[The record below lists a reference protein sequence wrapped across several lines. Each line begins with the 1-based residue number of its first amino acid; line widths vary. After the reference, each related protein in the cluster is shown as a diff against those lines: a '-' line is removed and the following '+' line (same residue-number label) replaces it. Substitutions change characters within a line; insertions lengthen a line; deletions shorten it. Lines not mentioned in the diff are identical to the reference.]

1 MQYSAIIMRT
11 MSILLLV
18 VLFVLRP
25 ASATRFD
32 FTVPKHPPVTLP
44 PTPITSPST
53 QDPRIRSNLARCP
66 LQCDCHYISDEA
78 NWLTVT
84 ECTSDPGGSLDD
96 FLHHH
101 MVRDHHTIDLSSRP
115 LHIELTRANLSY
127 VPAAICNMSWLASL
141 DISENNIEVIP
152 WGCLSKLKFLRHINV
167 SYNIINGLGN
177 SNSGGFRNISW
188 FDFSYNLIW
197 DIASGFFTIPLLG
210 SLYISQ
216 NSLIDLPWGDL
227 SRLKYLKHIDASYNN
242 LRVINSTGVFR
253 ELKLM
258 NLNHNHIVELTDE
271 SFNTPSLTQLFVSG
285 NGLKTFPWDRLSE
298 LKYLRHIDASN
309 NSLTLLEKKSTIKF
323 RSLESLKVNDN
334 RIINITDGFF
344 TMPNLLTLD
353 ISSNNLTGNFW
364 AQLSQLRYLEHV
376 DISFNDLKA
385 SAKIN
390 RTGFKNVKTFTAVN
404 CNISRIE
411 DVFFALPALTD
422 LNVSGNILRSL
433 PWMYLSKLGHL
444 RSINAS
450 HNLLTVLETGEP
462 GGFRKLTTLDLHGN
476 RILTI
481 TKGFFMTPLLRS
493 LDVSQNHLEGLPWD
507 RLSELGFLESID
519 ASYNNIVT
527 MGNIRSGAFTRLK
540 ILDVSNNHI
549 SKIEERF
556 LDIPLLTSLAVP
568 ENRLKHFPWA
578 DLSKLESLTYIDAS
592 YNELTALKNYDTG
605 GFRNL
610 TFLNVRDNH
619 ITAITDGFFSMPSL
633 TILDV
638 SDNRLRTLP
647 WNALSE
653 LDYLESMFA
662 FSNELTSLRN
672 KTIGGFKRLKTLEIS
687 NNHIVDIE
695 EGFLD
700 IPSLNTVVMARNR
713 LKQLPWADLSKLQF
727 IDASGNRITE
737 LGNNDTKGFKY
748 LTELD
753 VRSNHIATIAEGFF
767 STPSLITLRIG
778 GNRLRTLSWRALSKL
793 DYLEHIDASS
803 NKFTILRNNTIGGF
817 KRLRIL
823 QLSSNRISEIEEGF
837 LWMPSLRE
845 LYISN
850 NRLGAMPWRS
860 LSELEYLNIIF
871 ASSNKLSVLGNKH
884 AGGFKGLESFIVA
897 FNQISKID
905 EGFLSMPS
913 LISLDISGNRLQRF
927 PWAELKKLEKLGS
940 VDVSYNHLTTLAME
954 TVNEFSPN
962 VTYINLPGPREYNT
976 KLESSH
982 IGFKNLRTLSV
993 SDNVIT
999 RIEEGFFSTPLL
1011 KVLYIS
1017 TNNLK
1022 ILPWAELSKLSFC
1035 EEIHASNNQLT
1046 VLENQRD
1053 KGLTSLT
1060 SLTILDLSS
1069 NHITIIDKA
1078 FFNFPSLK
1086 NLEISLNKLRTFP
1099 WTSLSKLKQ
1108 LEYIDVSGNHLNI
1121 LENYSNG
1128 RDAGFRQLRSLSVND
1143 NNISWID
1150 TGFFNTPSLRYL
1162 DISGNKLNT
1171 ILSITSSILESLRI
1185 LKASD
1190 NALTYLDR
1198 VDWKRFRSLTK
1209 VDLSNNHIS
1218 TVAEEYFRSPV
1229 DYSIR
1234 FELSHNAL
1242 TDLDISWLK
1251 YCNSIILD
1259 YNNITDAIRTSDLET
1274 TTELPSCR
1282 NVDKIEISLKHNE
1295 ITSVTKL
1302 LEGFLSVDEFLDL
1315 IVSKNYRFDLRDN
1328 PGNCDGRD
1336 INIYRKSV
1344 SLLNFRR
1351 RPWVEKSL
1359 DIIKQQ
1365 TLCVTSCPEPC
1376 ICSVVPSRFLIDVNC
1391 TQQSLTR
1398 LPSELPSLPDRS
1410 FMYRLFFDGNNIESI
1425 DDHNYWGHVHTLS
1438 LYDNKVENVS
1448 VAGLNALVNLRVLD
1462 LGKNDLVRLPRN
1474 ISMVNLSSEV
1484 TLRLSDNPWSCDC
1497 QILETKHWILENL
1510 RSTQNESDFLCAQ
1523 PVALKQ
1529 RNLLSVSDAR
1539 LTCGDTPIRDNRL
1552 TVIISVVT
1560 FGALFIVNTLA
1571 IYVIYR
1577 RWCKSKQLKWHPTD
1591 RDECHGENKE
1601 YDIFLSY
1608 ANEDEEYVEEY
1619 LIPGL
1624 EMRGYKVCFH
1634 RQDFVPGESIV
1645 ANIENAIMK
1654 SKRTLVYISEAFNES
1669 GFCRWEFDAAFSLD
1683 LDSRRNRLVAVT
1695 DADLNIDALDPN
1707 IKSYLSR
1714 FTYVERDSQLFWENV
1729 LSHLP
1734 VEKMGGEGNAELD
1747 VHPGPQVGMEAVGDQ
1762 AEADDAGRDIDDDGL
1777 NNVNVQDNIQLVPVR
1792 GLL

>member
-11 MSILLLV
+11 MSIPLLV
-18 VLFVLRP
+18 VLIVLTP
-25 ASATRFD
+25 ASASLFYLPD
-32 FTVPKHPPVTLP
+32 FTVLPKPPVTLT

-152 WGCLSKLKFLRHINV
+152 WDCLSKLKFLRHINV
-167 SYNIINGLGN
+167 SYNIINGLRN

-216 NSLIDLPWGDL
+216 NSLIDLPWADL

-285 NGLKTFPWDRLSE
+285 NGLQTFPWDRLSE

-323 RSLESLKVNDN
+323 RSLESLKVNNN

-364 AQLSQLRYLEHV
+364 AQLSQLRHLEHV
-376 DISFNDLKA
+376 DFSFNDLKDL
-385 SAKIN
+385 AKIN
-390 RTGFKNVKTFTAVN
+390 RTGFKHVKTFTAVN
-404 CNISRIE
+404 CNISRIG
-411 DVFFALPALTD
+411 DVFALPALTD
-422 LNVSGNILRSL
+422 LNVSRNILKSL

-444 RSINAS
+444 RSITAS
-450 HNLLTVLETGEP
+450 HNLLTVIETGEP
-462 GGFRKLTTLDLHGN
+462 GGFRMLTTLDLHYN
-476 RILTI
+476 RISTI
-481 TKGFFMTPLLRS
+481 IKGFFMTPLLRS
-493 LDVSQNHLEGLPWD
+493 LDVSHNHLEGLPWD
-507 RLSELGFLESID
+507 RLSELGFLESIY
-519 ASYNNIVT
+519 AAHNNIVT
-527 MGNIRSGAFTRLK
+527 MGKIRCGGFTRLE
-540 ILDVSNNHI
+540 ILDVSTNHISNNHI
-549 SKIEERF
+549 
-556 LDIPLLTSLAVP
+556 
-568 ENRLKHFPWA
+568 KHFPWA
-578 DLSKLESLTYIDAS
+578 DLSKLESLTHIDVS
-592 YNELTALKNYDTG
+592 NNELTALTNYDTG

-610 TFLNVRDNH
+610 SFLNVGSNH

-633 TILDV
+633 TILDIGK
-638 SDNRLRTLP
+638 NRLKTLP

-653 LDYLESMFA
+653 LDYLESMRA
-662 FSNELTSLRN
+662 SRNELTSLRN
-672 KTIGGFKRLKTLEIS
+672 KTIGGFKSLKMLEIK

-700 IPSLNTVVMARNR
+700 IPSLNTVDVSGNM

-727 IDASGNRITE
+727 IYASGNRITE
-737 LGNNDTKGFKY
+737 LGNKDTKGFKY
-748 LTELD
+748 LVHLN
-753 VRSNHIATIAEGFF
+753 VGSNHIAAIAGGFF
-767 STPSLITLRIG
+767 SMPSLTILHIDQ
-778 GNRLRTLSWRALSKL
+778 NRLRTLPWRALSKL
-793 DYLEHIDASS
+793 DHLESLFASY
-803 NKFTILRNNTIGGF
+803 NKLTILRNNTIGGF
-817 KRLRIL
+817 KRLKYLHI
-823 QLSSNRISEIEEGF
+823 SGNRISEIEEGF
-837 LWMPSLRE
+837 FCMSSLE
-845 LYISN
+845 GLYISD

-860 LSELEYLNIIF
+860 LSELEYLTVIF
-871 ASSNKLSVLGNKH
+871 APNNYISVLKNKR
-884 AGGFKGLESFIVA
+884 AGGFKSLEGLEVST
-897 FNQISKID
+897 NQISKID
-905 EGFLSMPS
+905 EGFLSIPS
-913 LISLDISGNRLQRF
+913 LTYLDINDNRLQSF
-927 PWAELKKLEKLGS
+927 PWAELKKLEKLEFVS
-940 VDVSYNHLTTLAME
+940 VSNNRLTTLAME

-976 KLESSH
+976 KLESSP

-993 SDNVIT
+993 TGNGIT

-1011 KVLYIS
+1011 KVLYIAS
-1017 TNNLK
+1017 NNLK
-1022 ILPWAELSKLSFC
+1022 TLPWAELSKLSFC

-1086 NLEISLNKLRTFP
+1086 ILEISRNKLRTFP

-1121 LENYSNG
+1121 LENYNNG
-1128 RDAGFRQLRSLSVND
+1128 RDAGFRQLRSLYVNN
-1143 NNISWID
+1143 NNISLID
-1150 TGFFNTPSLRYL
+1150 TGFFNTPSLMYL

-1259 YNNITDAIRTSDLET
+1259 YNNVTDVISTSDQESIPV
-1274 TTELPSCR
+1274 LPSCR
-1282 NVDKIEISLKHNE
+1282 NVDEIEISLKHNG

-1365 TLCVTSCPEPC
+1365 TLCVASCPEPC

-1391 TQQSLTR
+1391 TQQSLTH

-1448 VAGLNALVNLRVLD
+1448 VAGLNALVNLHVLD
-1462 LGKNDLVRLPRN
+1462 LRKNDLVRLPRN

-1510 RSTQNESDFLCAQ
+1510 RSIQNESDFLCAQ

-1539 LTCGDTPIRDNRL
+1539 LTCGDTPVSDNRL

-1560 FGALFIVNTLA
+1560 FGALFIVNALA

-1608 ANEDEEYVEEY
+1608 ANEDEEYVEGY

-1624 EMRGYKVCFH
+1624 EMRGYQVCFH
-1634 RQDFVPGESIV
+1634 RKDFVPGESIV

-1669 GFCRWEFDAAFSLD
+1669 GFCRWEFDAAFTLD

-1729 LSHLP
+1729 VSHLP

-1747 VHPGPQVGMEAVGDQ
+1747 VHPGPQAGIEVVGDQ

-1777 NNVNVQDNIQLVPVR
+1777 INVNVQDNIQLVPVR

>member
-1 MQYSAIIMRT
+1 MQYSVTIMRT

-25 ASATRFD
+25 ASARRAYFIG
-32 FTVPKHPPVTLP
+32 PKHPPVTLT

-152 WGCLSKLKFLRHINV
+152 WDCLSKLKFLRHINV

-216 NSLIDLPWGDL
+216 NSLIDLPWADL

-258 NLNHNHIVELTDE
+258 NLNHNHIVELTNE

-285 NGLKTFPWDRLSE
+285 NGLQTFPWDRLSE

-323 RSLESLKVNDN
+323 RSLESLKVNNN

-376 DISFNDLKA
+376 DISFNDLKDL
-385 SAKIN
+385 AKIN
-390 RTGFKNVKTFTAVN
+390 PTGFKHVKTFTAVN
-404 CNISRIE
+404 CNISRIG
-411 DVFFALPALTD
+411 DVFALPALTD
-422 LNVSGNILRSL
+422 LNVSRNILKSL

-444 RSINAS
+444 RSITAS

-462 GGFRKLTTLDLHGN
+462 GGFRKLTTLDLHDN
-476 RILTI
+476 RILKI

-493 LDVSQNHLEGLPWD
+493 LDVSQNQLEGLPWD
-507 RLSELGFLESID
+507 RLSELGFLESIYATD
-519 ASYNNIVT
+519 NNIVT
-527 MGNIRSGAFTRLK
+527 MGKIPSGGFTRLK
-540 ILDVSNNHI
+540 ILDVSNNYI

-556 LDIPLLTSLAVP
+556 LDIPSLMSLTVLA
-568 ENRLKHFPWA
+568 NGLKHFPWA
-578 DLSKLESLTYIDAS
+578 DLSKLESLTHIDVS
-592 YNELTALKNYDTG
+592 YNELTELTNYDTG

-619 ITAITDGFFSMPSL
+619 ITAITDGFFSMPFL

-662 FSNELTSLRN
+662 SSNELTSLRN
-672 KTIGGFKRLKTLEIS
+672 KTIGGFKRLRMLEIM
-687 NNHIVDIE
+687 NNHIVEIE
-695 EGFLD
+695 DGFLA
-700 IPSLNTVVMARNR
+700 IPFLNSVYMSGNR

-727 IDASGNRITE
+727 IDASYNRITE
-737 LGNNDTKGFKY
+737 LGNKDTKGFRY
-748 LTELD
+748 LTDLN
-753 VRSNHIATIAEGFF
+753 VRSNHIAAIAGGFF
-767 STPSLITLRIG
+767 SMPLLTTLDISD
-778 GNRLRTLSWRALSKL
+778 NRLRTLSWRALSKL
-793 DYLEHIDASS
+793 DYLEFIGASE

-817 KRLRIL
+817 KRLRSLDI
-823 QLSSNRISEIEEGF
+823 SANRISEIEEGF
-837 LWMPSLRE
+837 FWMPSLRE

-850 NRLGAMPWRS
+850 NPLGAMPWRS
-860 LSELEYLNIIF
+860 LSELEYLKHIYANNNNI
-871 ASSNKLSVLGNKH
+871 SVLENKR
-884 AGGFKGLESFIVA
+884 AGGFKGLEWLDVSY
-897 FNQISKID
+897 NQISKID
-905 EGFLSMPS
+905 EGLLSIPS
-913 LISLDISGNRLQRF
+913 LIDLDISGNRLQRF
-927 PWAELKKLEKLGS
+927 PWAELRKLEKLGT
-940 VDVSYNHLTTLAME
+940 VDVSYNRLTTLAME
-954 TVNEFSPN
+954 PANEFSPN
-962 VTYINLPGPREYNT
+962 VTYINLPGPREYNN
-976 KLESSH
+976 KLESSP
-982 IGFKNLRTLSV
+982 IGFKNLRNLSV
-993 SDNVIT
+993 SDNGIT

-1011 KVLYIS
+1011 KVLDIS
-1017 TNNLK
+1017 GNKLK
-1022 ILPWAELSKLSFC
+1022 ILPWAELSKLDFC
-1035 EEIHASNNQLT
+1035 EKILASNNQLT
-1046 VLENQRD
+1046 VLEHQRD

-1060 SLTILDLSS
+1060 SLMILDLSF

-1086 NLEISLNKLRTFP
+1086 NLDISLNKLRTFP

-1121 LENYSNG
+1121 LKNYNNG
-1128 RDAGFRQLRSLSVND
+1128 RDAGFRQLRSLYVND

-1150 TGFFNTPSLRYL
+1150 TGFFNTPSLMYL

-1171 ILSITSSILESLRI
+1171 ILSITSSISESLRI
-1185 LKASD
+1185 FKASD

-1229 DYSIR
+1229 DYSIS
-1234 FELSHNAL
+1234 FKLSHNAL

-1259 YNNITDAIRTSDLET
+1259 YNNITDVISTSDQEPIPV
-1274 TTELPSCR
+1274 LPSCR
-1282 NVDKIEISLKHNE
+1282 NVDEIEISLKHNG

-1302 LEGFLSVDEFLDL
+1302 LEGFLSVEEFLDL

-1351 RPWVEKSL
+1351 TPWVEKSL

-1365 TLCVTSCPEPC
+1365 TLCVTNCPEPC

-1448 VAGLNALVNLRVLD
+1448 VAGLNALVNLHVLD
-1462 LGKNDLVRLPRN
+1462 LRKNDLVRLPRN

-1510 RSTQNESDFLCAQ
+1510 RSIQNESDFLCAQ

-1539 LTCGDTPIRDNRL
+1539 LTCGDTPVSDNRL

-1560 FGALFIVNTLA
+1560 FGALFIVNALA

-1608 ANEDEEYVEEY
+1608 ANEDEEYVEGY
-1619 LIPGL
+1619 LIAGL
-1624 EMRGYKVCFH
+1624 EMRGYQVCFH
-1634 RQDFVPGESIV
+1634 HKDFVPGESII

-1669 GFCRWEFDAAFSLD
+1669 GFCRWEFDAAFTLD

-1729 LSHLP
+1729 VSHLP

-1747 VHPGPQVGMEAVGDQ
+1747 VHPGPQVGMEVVGDQ

-1777 NNVNVQDNIQLVPVR
+1777 INVNVQDNIQLVPVR

>member
-1 MQYSAIIMRT
+1 MQYSIDIMRT

-18 VLFVLRP
+18 VLFVLTP
-25 ASATRFD
+25 A
-32 FTVPKHPPVTLP
+32 
-44 PTPITSPST
+44 PST

-127 VPAAICNMSWLASL
+127 VPAAICNMSWLAFL

-152 WGCLSKLKFLRHINV
+152 WDCLSKLKFLRHINV
-167 SYNIINGLGN
+167 SHNIINGLGN
-177 SNSGGFRNISW
+177 SNSEGFRNIRW
-188 FDFSYNLIW
+188 FDFSYNLIS
-197 DIASGFFTIPLLG
+197 DIASGVFTIPLLG

-216 NSLIDLPWGDL
+216 NSLIDLPWDDL
-227 SRLKYLKHIDASYNN
+227 SNLKYLKHIDASYNN
-242 LRVINSTGVFR
+242 LRVINSTGLFR

-285 NGLKTFPWDRLSE
+285 NDLKTFPWDRLSE

-309 NSLTLLEKKSTIKF
+309 NSLTLLEKKSTIAF
-323 RSLESLKVNDN
+323 RSLESLNVNDN
-334 RIINITDGFF
+334 HIINITDGFF

-385 SAKIN
+385 LAKIN

-404 CNISRIE
+404 SNISRIE

-422 LNVSGNILRSL
+422 LNVSGNILKSL

-444 RSINAS
+444 RSITAS

-462 GGFRKLTTLDLHGN
+462 GGFRKLTTLDLHDN

-481 TKGFFMTPLLRS
+481 TKGFFMTPLLRI

-527 MGNIRSGAFTRLK
+527 MGKIRPGGFTRLK

-556 LDIPLLTSLAVP
+556 LDIPLLTSLTVP

-578 DLSKLESLTYIDAS
+578 DLSKLESLTDIDAS
-592 YNELTALKNYDTG
+592 YNDLTALKHYDTG

-610 TFLNVRDNH
+610 TSLHVRGNH

-633 TILDV
+633 TILDI
-638 SDNRLRTLP
+638 SENRLKTLP

-662 FSNELTSLRN
+662 SNNELTSLRN
-672 KTIGGFKRLKTLEIS
+672 KTIGGFKRLNTLEIK
-687 NNHIVDIE
+687 NNHIVEIE

-700 IPSLNTVVMARNR
+700 IPFLNRVVMSRNR
-713 LKQLPWADLSKLQF
+713 LKQLPWADLSKVQF
-727 IDASGNRITE
+727 IDASDNRITE
-737 LGNNDTKGFKY
+737 LGNKATKGFRY
-748 LTELD
+748 LSILD
-753 VRSNHIATIAEGFF
+753 VRSNHITAIAGGFF
-767 STPSLITLRIG
+767 SMPSLTILYIDH
-778 GNRLRTLSWRALSKL
+778 NRLRTLPWRVLSKL
-793 DYLEHIDASS
+793 HYLEHISASY
-803 NKFTILRNNTIGGF
+803 NNLTILRNNTIGGF
-817 KRLRIL
+817 KRLKYLDI
-823 QLSSNRISEIEEGF
+823 SENRISEIEEGF
-837 LWMPSLRE
+837 FWMPSLRE
-845 LYISN
+845 LYITN
-850 NRLGAMPWRS
+850 NPLGAMPWRS
-860 LSELEYLNIIF
+860 LSELEYLTTLYAGNTNI
-871 ASSNKLSVLGNKH
+871 SVLENKR
-884 AGGFKGLESFIVA
+884 AGGFKRLEWLVLSY
-897 FNQISKID
+897 NQISKIA
-905 EGFLSMPS
+905 EGFLSIPS
-913 LISLDISGNRLQRF
+913 LISLVMRKSRLQRF
-927 PWAELKKLEKLGS
+927 PWAELRQLENLQ
-940 VDVSYNHLTTLAME
+940 VLDVSYNMLTTLAME

-976 KLESSH
+976 KLESSP
-982 IGFKNLRTLSV
+982 IGFKNLMLLAVT
-993 SDNVIT
+993 DNGLT

-1011 KVLYIS
+1011 VYLDIDR
-1017 TNNLK
+1017 NNLK
-1022 ILPWAELSKLSFC
+1022 ILPWADLSKLNMC
-1035 EEIHASNNQLT
+1035 EEIHASHNQLT
-1046 VLENQRD
+1046 ALEHQRV
-1053 KGLTSLT
+1053 KGFT
-1060 SLTILDLSS
+1060 SLTILDLSF

-1086 NLEISLNKLRTFP
+1086 NLDISVNKLRTFP

-1108 LEYIDVSGNHLNI
+1108 LKNIDVSRNHLNI
-1121 LENYSNG
+1121 LENYNNG
-1128 RDAGFRQLRSLSVND
+1128 RDAGFRQLRSLYVND
-1143 NNISWID
+1143 NNINSID
-1150 TGFFNTPSLRYL
+1150 MGFFNTPSLRYL

-1171 ILSITSSILESLRI
+1171 ILSITSSMLESLEI

-1218 TVAEEYFRSPV
+1218 TVREEYFRSPL
-1229 DYSIR
+1229 DYPIR
-1234 FELSHNAL
+1234 FELSYNAL
-1242 TDLDISWLK
+1242 TYLDTSWLK
-1251 YCNSIILD
+1251 YCNNIILD
-1259 YNNITDAIRTSDLET
+1259 YNNVTDVIHTPDLGT
-1274 TTELPSCR
+1274 TLELPSCR
-1282 NVDKIEISLKHNE
+1282 NVDGIEISLKHNG

-1302 LEGFLSVDEFLDL
+1302 LEGFLSVEEFLDL

-1365 TLCVTSCPEPC
+1365 TLCVANCPEPC

-1398 LPSELPSLPDRS
+1398 LPSALPSLPDRS
-1410 FMYRLFFDGNNIESI
+1410 FMYRLFFDGNKIESI

-1448 VAGLNALVNLRVLD
+1448 VAGLNALVNLHVLD
-1462 LGKNDLVRLPRN
+1462 LGKNDLIRLPRN

-1497 QILETKHWILENL
+1497 QILETRHWILENL

-1539 LTCGDTPIRDNRL
+1539 LTCGDTPVSDNRL

-1560 FGALFIVNTLA
+1560 FGALFIVNALA

-1608 ANEDEEYVEEY
+1608 ANEDEEYVEGY

-1634 RQDFVPGESIV
+1634 RKDFVPGESIV

-1669 GFCRWEFDAAFSLD
+1669 GFCCWEFDAAFTLD

-1714 FTYVERDSQLFWENV
+1714 FTYVERDSQLFWGNV

-1762 AEADDAGRDIDDDGL
+1762 AEADDAGRDIDNDGL
-1777 NNVNVQDNIQLVPVR
+1777 INVNVQDNIQLVPVR